1 MFRSIVIAAAVIA
14 TATPAF
20 ANADPARPAADTATT
35 KVAVSPNT
43 RYCYKV
49 ETTGSHLRRKIC
61 HTRAEWLAR
70 GTEPLETSRGR

>member
-20 ANADPARPAADTATT
+20 ANADPARPADTATT

-43 RYCYKV
+43 RYCYRV
-49 ETTGSHLRRKIC
+49 EMTGSHLRRKIC

-70 GTEPLETSRGR
+70 GTDPLETPRGR

>member
-14 TATPAF
+14 SATPALV
-20 ANADPARPAADTATT
+20 NAEPAKPAADTVTT

-43 RYCYKV
+43 RYCYMV

-61 HTRAEWLAR
+61 HTRADWLAR
-70 GTEPLETSRGR
+70 GTDPLETPRGR